1 MCIRDRTKPE
11 VKRLFEE
18 CGVENE
24 KLETFDQTYEA
35 IAGENASL
43 MAANITNTRRT
54 ETVSYTH
61 LVVISSLSD
70 HVILYLSVFCTRL
83 SRICLLYTSRCV

>member
-1 MCIRDRTKPE
+1 MCIRDRDCAYDTVMNIHEKLNEWVDSQKDSPDPAVLTKPE

-43 MAANITNTRRT
+43 MAANITN
-54 ETVSYTH
+54 
-61 LVVISSLSD
+61 
-70 HVILYLSVFCTRL
+70 
-83 SRICLLYTSRCV
+83 RCV